1 MKRDKYMGLDVHQA
15 MTVAVVIDAEGKV
28 VLETIVATEAAGVL
42 RLVKSLSGP
51 LRVTFEESTQAEW
64 LYELLRSHVTEVVV
78 CDPRRNKLLS
88 ERPTRSMR
96 ANWRTCFAPGCCVRF
111 ITAIRRR
118 GN

>member
-15 MTVAVVIDAEGKV
+15 MTVAVVMDAEGKV
-28 VLETIVATEAAGVL
+28 VLETMVATEAAAVL

-88 ERPTRSMR
+88 ASSQPSIRHTDFARSVSFGVTW
-96 ANWRTCFAPGCCVRF
+96 AWPWSRT
-111 ITAIRRR
+111 
-118 GN
+118 